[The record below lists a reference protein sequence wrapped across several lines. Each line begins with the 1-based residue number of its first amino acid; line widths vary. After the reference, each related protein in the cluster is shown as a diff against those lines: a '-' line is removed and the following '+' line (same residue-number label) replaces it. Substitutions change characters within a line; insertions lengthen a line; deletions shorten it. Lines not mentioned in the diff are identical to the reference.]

1 MTTIPITPSAEAP
14 PRKRR
19 RMNPRGE
26 RSAYST
32 FTPENPM
39 SRNWNIA
46 AAATLVSLVFSAPSA
61 HSQTI
66 SCKSLG
72 ESLTRNAFVPY
83 HAYITSTAGYNGG
96 KPVQSEI
103 ISTGSAMYAF
113 VNGKWQRSPMDAKQM
128 AKMQQEGADSMSTL
142 YTCSRAGSETV
153 NGAATQRYHIARKTP
168 VDGETSEQDIWVD
181 SKGLIRQVVRDADI
195 GSGARGKSHLVM
207 RYDYANVSVPPGVQ

>member
-1 MTTIPITPSAEAP
+1 MRI
-14 PRKRR
+14 KR
-19 RMNPRGE
+19 PGE
-26 RSAYST
+26 RSADRT
-32 FTPENPM
+32 FTVEIPM
-39 SRNWNIA
+39 SRNWKA
-46 AAATLVSLVFSAPSA
+46 AAAGALAMTLMLAPSA

-128 AKMQQEGADSMSTL
+128 AKMQQEGADSMSML

-153 NGAATQRYHIARKTP
+153 NGAAAQRYHIALKTP
-168 VDGETSEQDIWVD
+168 ADGETSEQDIWID